1 MIERVKWGSGGRLQT
16 IVKKSAIHSVEGKK
30 VHQNV
35 RTTK

>member
-1 MIERVKWGSGGRLQT
+1 LQT